1 MLENLSKYHILLAS
15 KSPRRRELLSDLR
28 VKFDCISLNGID
40 ESYPHDMQAD
50 DVPQYLANKKADAYI
65 PKIHDNEMVITAD
78 TLVIKDNIIFG
89 KPHNEDEAFHM
100 ISELS
105 GKAHKVITGVCILTA
120 RKRTSF
126 TSLTEVKFAQLS
138 GEDIRYYINNYQPFD
153 KAGSYGIQEW
163 IGAIAVEWIKGSF
176 YNVMGLP
183 VHRLYKELKQF

>member
-105 GKAHKVITGVCILTA
+105 GKVHKVITGVCILTT